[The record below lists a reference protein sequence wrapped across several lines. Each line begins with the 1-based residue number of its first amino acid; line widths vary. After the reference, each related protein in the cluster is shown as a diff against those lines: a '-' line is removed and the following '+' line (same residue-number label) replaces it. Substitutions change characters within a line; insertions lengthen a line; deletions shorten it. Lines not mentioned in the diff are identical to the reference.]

1 MAFASPMAA
10 GSTRAEVYGRI
21 RRRSEELCEPL
32 EIEDYGV
39 QPIVDASPPKWHLA
53 HTTWFFETFLL
64 VPFRKEYR
72 PFHPSFEYLFN
83 SYYNGVGR
91 PFPRPSRGSL
101 SRPTVAEV
109 LAYRHHVDAAMAP
122 LLVAEDAEVQGRVEL
137 GLHHEQQH
145 QELLVTDFKVTLGSN
160 PLKPAYR
167 EQSGET
173 PHTALPLAFQR
184 FDGGLTQQGMDAGGA
199 FCFDNE
205 SPEHRVWL
213 EPFALANRA
222 VTNGEYREFIEDGGY
237 AKPALW
243 LSEGWAWVRRHGI
256 DAPMYWRATEDGWHE
271 YRLDGEHAVAPHLP
285 VTHVSFYEAEAY
297 ATWANAR
304 LPTEAEWEHVARGA
318 SPRERTPQRGR
329 ARGASPRERSPQR
342 GGARG
347 ASPRER
353 SPDGHEPSAAALAGN
368 FADSGRLHPASV
380 LRDPDGEA
388 VPAQLFGDCWEW
400 TSSAYRPY
408 PGFTPLP
415 GTLGE
420 YNGKFMSGQQV
431 LRGGSCAT
439 PAGHVRPT
447 YRNFFY
453 PPDRWQFTG
462 IRLAK
467 DA

>member
-1 MAFASPMAA
+1 MAFASPVVGNA
-10 GSTRAEVYGRI
+10 TPTEVYGRV

-64 VPFRKEYR
+64 VPFVQDYR
-72 PFHPSFEYLFN
+72 RFHPSFEYLFN

-91 PFPRPSRGSL
+91 PFPRPSRGNL

-109 LAYRHHVDAAMAP
+109 LDYRRHVDAAMQT
-122 LLVAEDAEVQGRVEL
+122 LLAAEDAEVQARVAL

-167 EQSGET
+167 QPNGET
-173 PHTALPLAFQR
+173 PRTALPLKFLR
-184 FDGGLTQQGMDAGGA
+184 HDGGLTEQGMDAGGA

-222 VTNGEYREFIEDGGY
+222 VTNGEYQEFIEDGGY

-243 LSEGWAWVRRHGI
+243 LSEGWAWVQGRGI
-256 DAPMYWRATEDGWHE
+256 EAPMYWRATEDGWQE
-271 YRLDGEHAVAPHLP
+271 YRLDGESPVAPHLP

-297 ATWANAR
+297 ATWAGAR

-318 SPRERTPQRGR
+318 VGGSVDGGTS
-329 ARGASPRERSPQR
+329 GA
-342 GGARG
+342 GA
-347 ASPRER
+347 
-353 SPDGHEPSAAALAGN
+353 LTGN
-368 FADSGRLHPASV
+368 FADNGRLHPAAAT
-380 LRDPDGEA
+380 LGADETTPM
-388 VPAQLFGDCWEW
+388 QLFGDCWEW

-439 PAGHVRPT
+439 PKGHVRPT

>member
-1 MAFASPMAA
+1 MALASPMASNPA
-10 GSTRAEVYGRI
+10 RTEVYDRV
-21 RRRSEELCEPL
+21 RRRSEELCGPL
-32 EIEDYGV
+32 EVEDYGV

-91 PFPRPSRGSL
+91 PFPRPSRGNL

-109 LAYRHHVDAAMAP
+109 LAYRRHVDAAMAP
-122 LLVAEDAEVQGRVEL
+122 LLVAEDAEVQARVEL

-160 PLKPAYR
+160 PLRPAYR
-167 EQSGET
+167 EANEET
-173 PHTALPLAFQR
+173 SVAPPPLAFQR
-184 FDGGLTQQGMDAGGA
+184 YDGGLTKLGRDAGGA

-222 VTNGEYREFIEDGGY
+222 VTNGEYLAFINDDGY
-237 AKPALW
+237 ANPALW
-243 LSEGWAWVRRHGI
+243 LSEGWAWVQERGI
-256 DAPMYWRATEDGWHE
+256 EAPMYWRATEGGWRE
-271 YRLDGEHAVAPHLP
+271 YRLDGESAVAPHLP

-297 ATWANAR
+297 ATWAGAR
-304 LPTEAEWEHVARGA
+304 LPTEAEWEHV
-318 SPRERTPQRGR
+318 GR
-329 ARGASPRERSPQR
+329 AACPPE
-342 GGARG
+342 GGTHQ
-347 ASPRER
+347 P
-353 SPDGHEPSAAALAGN
+353 PAAALEGN
-368 FADSGRLHPASV
+368 FADSGRLHPASAT
-380 LRDPDGEA
+380 PGANGEA
-388 VPAQLFGDCWEW
+388 APMQLFGDCWEW

-439 PAGHVRPT
+439 PKGHVRPT

-467 DA
+467 DG

>member
-1 MAFASPMAA
+1 MAFVSPPASAA
-10 GSTRAEVYGRI
+10 YGRI

-64 VPFRKEYR
+64 APFLKDYR
-72 PFHPSFEYLFN
+72 PFHPTFEYLFN
-83 SYYNGVGR
+83 SYYNGVGQ
-91 PFPRPSRGSL
+91 PFPRPSRGNL

-109 LAYRHHVDAAMAP
+109 LAYRQHVDAAMKP
-122 LLVAEDAEVQGRVEL
+122 LLAAEDAEVQARVEL

-160 PLKPAYR
+160 PLRPAYR
-167 EQSGET
+167 APNGEA
-173 PHTALPLAFQR
+173 PSAALPLR
-184 FDGGLTQQGMDAGGA
+184 FGSHDGGLTHQGMAAGGA

-213 EPFALANRA
+213 EPFALANRP
-222 VTNGEYREFIEDGGY
+222 VTNGEYLEFIDDGGY
-237 AKPALW
+237 SKPALW
-243 LSEGWAWVRRHGI
+243 LSEGWAWVQARGI
-256 DAPMYWRATEDGWHE
+256 DAPMYWRAAEDGWRE
-271 YRLDGEHAVAPHLP
+271 YRLDGEGPVAPHLP

-297 ATWANAR
+297 AAWAGAR
-304 LPTEAEWEHVARGA
+304 LPTEAEWEHVGRGA
-318 SPRERTPQRGR
+318 SAREG
-329 ARGASPRERSPQR
+329 
-342 GGARG
+342 
-347 ASPRER
+347 
-353 SPDGHEPSAAALAGN
+353 SPDSHKPPDAALAGN
-368 FADSGRLHPASV
+368 FAESGRLHPAPAAATPG
-380 LRDPDGEA
+380 PDETA
-388 VPAQLFGDCWEW
+388 PMQLFGDCWEW

-439 PAGHVRPT
+439 PEGHVRPT

>member
-1 MAFASPMAA
+1 MAFASPAA
-10 GSTRAEVYGRI
+10 ANPTRAAVYGRV

-32 EIEDYGV
+32 EVEDYGV

-64 VPFRKEYR
+64 APFRKGYR

-91 PFPRPSRGSL
+91 PFPRPSRGNL

-109 LAYRHHVDAAMAP
+109 LAYRQHVDAAMAP
-122 LLVAEDAEVQGRVEL
+122 LLVAEDAEVQARVEL

-167 EQSGET
+167 EANEET
-173 PHTALPLAFQR
+173 TAAPPPLEFQR
-184 FDGGLTQQGMDAGGA
+184 YEGGLTHLGQDAGGA

-222 VTNGEYREFIEDGGY
+222 VTNGEYLAFIEDGGY
-237 AKPALW
+237 ANPALW
-243 LSEGWAWVRRHGI
+243 LSEGWAWVQERAI
-256 DAPMYWRATEDGWHE
+256 DAPMYWRATEGGWRE
-271 YRLDGEHAVAPHLP
+271 YRLDGEGPVAPYLP

-297 ATWANAR
+297 ATWAGAR

-318 SPRERTPQRGR
+318 VGGR
-329 ARGASPRERSPQR
+329 VDDGSSGA
-342 GGARG
+342 GA
-347 ASPRER
+347 
-353 SPDGHEPSAAALAGN
+353 LTGN
-368 FADSGRLHPASV
+368 FADNGRLHPASAT
-380 LRDPDGEA
+380 LGADETTPM
-388 VPAQLFGDCWEW
+388 QLFGDCWEW

-439 PAGHVRPT
+439 PKGHVRPT

-467 DA
+467 DG

>member
-1 MAFASPMAA
+1 MTFVSRPEASL
-10 GSTRAEVYGRI
+10 TRAEAYGRI
-21 RRRSEELCEPL
+21 RRRSEALCEPL

-64 VPFRKEYR
+64 APFLKGYR
-72 PFHPSFEYLFN
+72 AFHPSFEYLFN

-91 PFPRPSRGSL
+91 PFPRPSRGNL

-109 LAYRHHVDAAMAP
+109 LAYRRHVDAAMER
-122 LLVAEDAEVQGRVEL
+122 LLGAEDAEVQARTEL

-167 EQSGET
+167 AEKSRAPTDAAWQGGDGPSCEGRPLPQDEGS
-173 PHTALPLAFQR
+173 ALPLR
-184 FDGGLTQQGMDAGGA
+184 FCRHGGGLARQGMDAGGA

-213 EPFALANRA
+213 EPFALANRP
-222 VTNGEYREFIEDGGY
+222 VTNAEYLEFIEDGGY

-243 LSEGWAWVRRHGI
+243 LSEGWAWVQAQGI
-256 DAPMYWRATEDGWHE
+256 EAPMYWRCAEDGWRE
-271 YRLDGEHAVAPHLP
+271 YRLGGESAVAPHLP

-297 ATWANAR
+297 AAWAAAR
-304 LPTEAEWEHVARGA
+304 LATEAEWEHVARE
-318 SPRERTPQRGR
+318 SLDNREPPV
-329 ARGASPRERSPQR
+329 RGAV
-342 GGARG
+342 
-347 ASPRER
+347 
-353 SPDGHEPSAAALAGN
+353 AGN
-368 FADSGRLHPASV
+368 FADSGRLHPSPASDV
-380 LRDPDGEA
+380 AEPGDA
-388 VPAQLFGDCWEW
+388 VPMQLFGDCWEW

-439 PAGHVRPT
+439 PQGHVRPT